1 MAGPPELGCF
11 RIDEPGWIPRLLD
24 VYRFEAQRLSGP
36 SSHRKD
42 IRQVMWRVS
51 DLASWA
57 KLDKAQIAQL
67 EQLVDEMVIRHQA
80 LKIPGE
86 RSEPPSFLTRVA
98 ESVRLLGHTHEYWY
112 RGRSGVEA
120 IQWLVQPK
128 LVPAQ
133 NIPAPEFIDKLTAE
147 VNPHLATEDER
158 HNVPVAIRLVVQ
170 GIGEEL
176 ASRKGGKEW
185 SQAAFS
191 HFQLRAAIEMLQS
204 QFDPHYKSRTQIL
217 TAGVGSGKT
226 IGFAVATLVSAVASN
241 LSGARPHRCHL
252 IVYPRKA
259 LALDQFDTIQRFSK
273 RIDTG
278 QLKVILDHSSQY
290 GEGKQYRS
298 AREALPQIYGE
309 GAEGPDIVVTTFE
322 TLRRRLFVPEFSR
335 RVSRELCRVVLDE
348 VHLAE
353 GLTGAHIALLMTR
366 LKGIVSSHRVLW
378 TAASATVAAPEE
390 HAGRIFGV
398 DHQSVKIV
406 RPDDSELHCEGI
418 VHHVF
423 LRPSGAISNLG
434 VLVNSTSLLV
444 HNRRND
450 LSNRPLKKD
459 RQKSIGFADS
469 LDLLGR
475 WDADLREN
483 ERTENSRARPHP
495 STQVVTASSWN
506 PRQREL
512 PYAFRY
518 IRPFDRRIAARGGK
532 AKGTPETFDDLP
544 VRYHD
549 GNLCER
555 CVQGERVNLGPAE
568 PNTLHEL
575 AKLVVRSPHDPGDK
589 IQLYRIESPVFH
601 EVGSDIGTLDLCP
614 YLRAGACLWFPS
626 RYHSLPDAA
635 QEIQGSSPSRF
646 DWASTVLSK
655 VHTARVEEHS
665 GDVGGDLA
673 EIVFEEAATRL
684 FDVPGSAKRVP
695 VNVVLASPSLEVG
708 VDIPLLTESLM
719 TKAIRNVASYRQKA
733 GRIGRDPLLDVIN
746 VTLMTDTPIDLHFY
760 RQPQK
765 LVSLGRLDPIPLK
778 DRNEAVIRCNLY
790 AAVWDWLARG
800 SNLPEQIPTTFKTDQ
815 TSHFAE
821 GLRDCLRSL
830 DSHREELARYLGN
843 VSRETFPPDSPV
855 VAEAINQ
862 VQDELSLLVAP
873 AEESLRA
880 SGAVASFSVADALCY
895 RLSEQRGRDVEPAI
909 PRELL
914 ERFDRGVNRYEDAR
928 KDLEPVD
935 ALLRREIESLD
946 AMIRTE
952 GWEVTRVRER
962 GESLAAWSAAHPTH
976 PRTADLT
983 RILNE
988 ILPRIVTDLEALKA
1002 HKSDLRVLRLY
1013 TQYERLLRSQHWKA
1027 YYLSSIIQE
1036 LPIFESLRRSVW
1048 HVLPEN
1054 LFTDPY
1060 ASRVTVAT
1068 SSMESPRYVSVEEAL
1083 FGFLP
1088 GTWTYRLAGGCFKV
1102 KSGGLS
1108 PGPGGRLWAEF
1119 ESMNSAGTKLVPLNL
1134 KVSHPFS
1141 GLKDIPV
1148 FEPTEVATKR
1158 VWEKYLPFDRVNG
1171 LVFDGDDA
1179 RERTVEANEEGGQTP
1194 PIKIPRSYPNSWVE
1208 VIPETT
1214 DLIPSFKPPSGEG
1227 RIVVSESSVDSRAGS
1242 TAEQVSHPMAGEIVE
1257 AIRWHSRLSVTEY
1270 VLSIARSYSTT
1281 SGDGV
1286 EVAFRDQYGRF
1297 ALGTQYPSEGISF
1310 TLSENTVSRT
1320 IDRVLVSIK
1329 NNDARWNPTLFRAFR
1344 AHLTEVASRAGG
1356 GASSFGI
1363 SDVASIIL
1371 GSLWP
1376 VTGSLKLDDF
1386 ENSLREL
1393 AENRPEL
1400 ERVVREYLARKTRA
1414 LTEDE
1419 ETVGGREL
1427 SIDDASLARR
1437 TEELVA
1443 TAQGLASSLPL
1454 DPDYLRTWVRRAI
1467 LNSFG
1472 ASALTALQ
1480 RYSGATDSDVGYS
1493 LAPGSWEPDGPLTV
1507 FLYDRATYGNG
1518 SSAVAANY
1526 LHVPHVFRHGTTD
1539 WSSLLPSEDFLTTF
1553 EEELLQCPQ
1562 FHVDLSALKM
1572 LAGPGGH
1579 NSGIFGLTDVDD
1591 QAREVLRV
1599 SQNTWKQ
1606 LGVTGPIDAWR
1617 LALARELT
1625 IQLRR
1630 PTTME
1635 RDDLVRATAICWNGC
1650 PECILRGG
1658 DVSSISGR
1666 DYLDKAVLDL
1676 WFETGREH
1684 TPEYVSIDPH
1694 RVAEGGAT
1702 LPLGALH
1709 RMVLELADRRIRSMS
1724 LPWTIGLQV
1733 ERGVPDPAGQL
1744 LIRTSDV
1751 RDLMLQTTRASG
1763 GSSGIGSLGFKRL
1776 LWFDLLMTAYLDKL
1790 NLIPAERRWVELVYY
1805 DCRDINFDDVGL
1817 SPRMLA
1823 AISEGAVRGGP
1834 SGRMERLSDILS
1846 WLLDRGFRVSVCVD
1860 QGQAAEEGVREFLTR
1875 LESTGSQKLE
1885 IRTKHLDSASMHA
1898 KGFVTPVAVLQGS
1911 ANLTQSG
1918 AGKNEEIITHHLFG
1932 QDDYTPLSTLI
1943 HDYCFASQP
1952 WQSGER

>member
-11 RIDEPGWIPRLLD
+11 RIDKPEWIPTLLA

-51 DLASWA
+51 DLASWS
-57 KLDKAQIAQL
+57 KLDNAQVAQV

-80 LKIPGE
+80 LKISGMQ
-86 RSEPPSFLTRVA
+86 SESPYFLTRVA

-128 LVPAQ
+128 LVPVHS
-133 NIPAPEFIDKLTAE
+133 IPAPEFIDKLIAE
-147 VNPHLATEDER
+147 LNPHLATEDDR

-176 ASRKGGKEW
+176 ATRAGTKDW
-185 SQAAFS
+185 STSSFS
-191 HFQLRAAIEMLQS
+191 HFQLRASIEMLRS
-204 QFDPHYKSRTQIL
+204 QFDPQYKSRTQIL

-309 GAEGPDIVVTTFE
+309 GAEGPDVVVTTFE

-335 RVSRELCRVVLDE
+335 RMSRELCRVVLDE

-366 LKGIVSSHRVLW
+366 LKGIASSHRILW
-378 TAASATVAAPEE
+378 TAASATAAAPED

-398 DHQSVKIV
+398 DHQFVKVV

-444 HNRRND
+444 HNRRNG
-450 LSNRPLKKD
+450 LSSRPLKKD
-459 RQKSIGFADS
+459 RQRSIGFADS

-495 STQVVTASSWN
+495 SNGVVTASSWN

-518 IRPFDRRIAARGGK
+518 IRPFDRRIAASGGK
-532 AKGTPETFDDLP
+532 AKGTSETLEELP
-544 VRYHD
+544 ARYRD
-549 GNLCER
+549 GNLCAR

-575 AKLVVRSPHDPGDK
+575 AKLVVRSPHDSGDK
-589 IQLYRIESPVFH
+589 IQLYRIQSPVFDD
-601 EVGSDIGTLDLCP
+601 VNSDIGTLDLCP

-626 RYHSLPDAA
+626 RYHSIPDGA
-635 QEIQGSSPSRF
+635 QEIQGSNPPRF

-655 VHTARVEEHS
+655 VHTAKVEEHS

-684 FDVPGSAKRVP
+684 FDVPGISKRVP

-778 DRNEAVIRCNLY
+778 DRNEAVIRCNIY
-790 AAVWDWLARG
+790 AAVWDWLARE
-800 SNLPEQIPTTFKTDQ
+800 SNLPEQIPTKFKTDQ
-815 TSHFAE
+815 TTYFAE
-821 GLRDCLRSL
+821 RLRDCLRTLNSN
-830 DSHREELARYLGN
+830 REEAARYLSG
-843 VSRETFPPDSPV
+843 VSREIFAPDSAV

-862 VQDELSLLVAP
+862 VRDELSLLVAP

-880 SGAVASFSVADALCY
+880 SGAVVAFSVADALCY

-914 ERFDRGVNRYEDAR
+914 ERFDRGVRRYQEVR

-935 ALLRREIESLD
+935 PFLRRELESLD

-952 GWEVTRVRER
+952 GWEVTRVQECKS
-962 GESLAAWSAAHPTH
+962 SLTAWSVAHPTH
-976 PRTADLT
+976 PRLADLT
-983 RILNE
+983 RILDE
-988 ILPRIVTDLEALKA
+988 ILPRIQTDLETLKA

-1013 TQYERLLRSQHWKA
+1013 TQYERLLRSHHWKA

-1036 LPIFESLRRSVW
+1036 LPIFGSLRRSVW

-1060 ASRVTVAT
+1060 ASRVNVAIST
-1068 SSMESPRYVSVEEAL
+1068 TESPRYVSVEEAL

-1119 ESMNSAGTKLVPLNL
+1119 ESMNSAGTKLMPLNM

-1141 GLKDIPV
+1141 GLRDIPV
-1148 FEPTEVATKR
+1148 FEPTAVATKR
-1158 VWEKYLPFDRVNG
+1158 VWEKYLPWDRVTG

-1179 RERTVEANEEGGQTP
+1179 RERSVEATEEGGQSP

-1208 VIPETT
+1208 VVPETS
-1214 DLIPSFKPPSGEG
+1214 DFIPAFGPPRGEG
-1227 RIVVSESSVDSRAGS
+1227 RIVVTESSAAHQAGS
-1242 TAEQVSHPMAGEIVE
+1242 SVEQVRHPMIGEIIEEV
-1257 AIRWHSRLSVTEY
+1257 RWHSRLSITEY
-1270 VLSIARSYSTT
+1270 VLSITRSYSTT

-1297 ALGTQYPSEGISF
+1297 ALGTQYPSEGVSF
-1310 TLSENTVSRT
+1310 TLNENTVRRT
-1320 IDRVLVSIK
+1320 IDRILESVE
-1329 NNDARWNPTLFRAFR
+1329 NNDARWNPTLFRAFI
-1344 AHLTEVASRAGG
+1344 AHLAEIASRAGV

-1363 SDVASIIL
+1363 ADVAAIVL

-1376 VTGSLKLDDF
+1376 VNGSLKLDDF
-1386 ENSLREL
+1386 ENRLREL

-1400 ERVVREYLARKTRA
+1400 ERIVREYLARKTRA

-1427 SIDDASLARR
+1427 GIDDPGLARR
-1437 TEELVA
+1437 TEELIA
-1443 TAQGLASSLPL
+1443 TAHGLASNLAP
-1454 DPDYLRTWVRRAI
+1454 DPDYLRSWVRRAI

-1493 LAPGSWEPDGPLTV
+1493 LSPGSWELGGPLTV

-1518 SSAVAANY
+1518 CSAVAANY

-1539 WSSLLPSEDFLTTF
+1539 WSSLLPSDDFLTTF

-1562 FHVDLSALKM
+1562 FHVDLSALNM
-1572 LAGPGGH
+1572 LAGAGGH
-1579 NSGIFGLTDVDD
+1579 NAGIFGLTDVED

-1599 SQNTWKQ
+1599 SQKTWEQ
-1606 LGVTGPIDAWR
+1606 LGVTGPVDAWR

-1635 RDDLVRATAICWNGC
+1635 RDDLVRATATCWNGC
-1650 PECILRGG
+1650 PECILRGS
-1658 DVSSISGR
+1658 DANSISGR
-1666 DYLDKAVLDL
+1666 DYLDKAVLDA
-1676 WFETGREH
+1676 WFETGRQR
-1684 TPEYVSIDPH
+1684 TSEYVAIDP
-1694 RVAEGGAT
+1694 RQVAVGGAT
-1702 LPLGALH
+1702 LPLGGLH
-1709 RMVLELADRRIRSMS
+1709 RVVFELADRRIRSMS

-1733 ERGVPDPAGQL
+1733 ERGVPDPVGQL

-1751 RDLMLQTTRASG
+1751 RNLMLQPTRASG

-1823 AISEGAVRGGP
+1823 AVSEGAVRGGP

-1860 QGQAAEEGVREFLTR
+1860 QGQAAEAGVREFLTR
-1875 LESTGSQKLE
+1875 LESTGSSKLE
-1885 IRTKHLDSASMHA
+1885 IRTKHLESASMHA
-1898 KGFVTPVAVLQGS
+1898 KGFVTPVAVLEGS

-1918 AGKNEEIITHHLFG
+1918 AGRNEEIITHHLFG
-1932 QDDYTPLSTLI
+1932 PGDYTQLSTLI

-1952 WQSGER
+1952 WQSGKR